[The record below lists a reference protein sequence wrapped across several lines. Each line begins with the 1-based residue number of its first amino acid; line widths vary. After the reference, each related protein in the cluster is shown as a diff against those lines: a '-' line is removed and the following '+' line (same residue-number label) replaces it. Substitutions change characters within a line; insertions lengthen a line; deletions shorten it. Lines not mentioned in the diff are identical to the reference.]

1 MKIVDSIGSL
11 TSTVQQWR
19 EQGLCIGFVPTMGN
33 LHAGHIALVEKAR
46 QKCDKVVVSIF
57 VNPLQFNEIDDFSA
71 YPITLQEDQQK
82 LAYAQADLLFL
93 PGSDVIY
100 PDGQAAIT
108 KVSVPELSEI
118 LEGESRPGH
127 FDGVA
132 TVVNKLFNLV
142 RPNIAFFGQ
151 KDFQQLLVIQKMVA
165 DLCLPVQIVSV
176 ATQRE
181 RDGLAMSS
189 RNSRLTVEQRER
201 ASDLYKV
208 LMQFSSELQSGSE
221 SIAQLEQRV
230 VLQLERAGFQPEYVS
245 LRRASNLQPVTSLE
259 RGSVILAAARLGDV
273 RLIDNLVLE
282 I

>member
-1 MKIVDSIGSL
+1 MKIVDSIESL

-93 PGSDVIY
+93 PGSDAIY

-165 DLCLPVQIVSV
+165 DLYLPVQIVSV

-221 SIAQLEQRV
+221 SIAQLEQRA